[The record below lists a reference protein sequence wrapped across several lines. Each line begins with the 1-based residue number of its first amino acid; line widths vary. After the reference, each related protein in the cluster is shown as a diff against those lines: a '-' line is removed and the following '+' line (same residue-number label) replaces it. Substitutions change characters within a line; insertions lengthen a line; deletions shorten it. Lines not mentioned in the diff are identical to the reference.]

1 MLIEKRVKEI
11 IADILGVD
19 EEEITRDS
27 VFTDDLGLESLDQV
41 ELIAAMEEEFDI
53 EIPDEEAERIITV
66 GQAIDYIKRKVAMKK
81 GSA

>member
-1 MLIEKRVKEI
+1 MSIEKRVKEI
-11 IADILGVD
+11 IAEILGVD
-19 EEEITRDS
+19 EEEISWDS

-66 GQAIDYIKRKVAMKK
+66 GQAIDYIKRKIAMKK
-81 GSA
+81 GLA

>member
-19 EEEITRDS
+19 EEEISRDS

-66 GQAIDYIKRKVAMKK
+66 GQAIDYIKRKIAMKK

>member
-1 MLIEKRVKEI
+1 
-11 IADILGVD
+11 
-19 EEEITRDS
+19 
-27 VFTDDLGLESLDQV
+27 
-41 ELIAAMEEEFDI
+41 